1 VRDYHLRR
9 DHPDLEYDSGG
20 SLKVKQ
26 KYLSP
31 PGRSN
36 MLYLPPG
43 VPQSLLRYPAIPL
56 VITEVEFKI
65 LALSRAASHGASI
78 QPRFLPLGVSGV

>member
-1 VRDYHLRR
+1 VGRRGGDYPGILIPYFHSGSDLVRDYRLRR

-20 SLKVKQ
+20 NLKIKQ

-31 PGRSN
+31 SGRSN

-43 VPQSLLRYPAIPL
+43 VLNHSYAIPRYR
-56 VITEVEFKI
+56 
-65 LALSRAASHGASI
+65 S
-78 QPRFLPLGVSGV
+78 